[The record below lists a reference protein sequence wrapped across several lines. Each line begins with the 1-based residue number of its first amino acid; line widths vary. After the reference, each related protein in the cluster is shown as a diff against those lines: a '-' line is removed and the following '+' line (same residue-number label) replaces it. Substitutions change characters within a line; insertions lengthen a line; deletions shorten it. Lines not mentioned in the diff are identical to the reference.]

1 MYRPNT
7 TWTWAFLLTSLLQ
20 AVVALA
26 LEAYI
31 FARFQLSLK
40 TNAGLLPQSRT
51 IPTYLSVFMFG
62 YIYQMI
68 LVYDA
73 LRLKNTIQV
82 IGLCI
87 YNLGIL
93 VYASIQIDQINDAV
107 VVLEENGL
115 IMIEFWGEIKPFLIV
130 EPCLMAF
137 GTILMSFVAWKLYDE
152 FAWTI
157 YKHISADLRLKRR
170 YLTYQARLHMSHA
183 IYIAM
188 LKFDFFFFLGFTVQ
202 FLVVVGNTT
211 DAEFYLTIAAVPIT
225 ILLLVLAAYWTRK
238 ENIIGMIAIIVIY
251 FAALAYFLF
260 KLVRMYGSDEG
271 RVQDYLPARRSLTTF
286 AVITI
291 ALLLVTIV
299 VACQCTHNF
308 NKGLKPHLVKRKVP
322 DLDEQKY
329 TTEMPAIAGPV
340 PNRMTID

>member
-1 MYRPNT
+1 MRPNTSKMYRPTT
-7 TWTWAFLLTSLLQ
+7 TWTWAFLLTALLQ
-20 AVVALA
+20 AIVALA

-31 FARFQLSLK
+31 FAKFQLGLQP
-40 TNAGLLPQSRT
+40 NAHKFPQAQT

-62 YIYQMI
+62 YIYQMV

-87 YNLGIL
+87 YNVGIL
-93 VYASIQIDQINDAV
+93 VYASIQMDQINDAV
-107 VVLEENGL
+107 VELKKYN
-115 IMIEFWGEIKPFLIV
+115 MIDLAFWADIKPFLIV

-152 FAWTI
+152 FSWTI

-170 YLTYQARLHMSHA
+170 YLTYQ
-183 IYIAM
+183 IYIAL

-202 FLVVVGNTT
+202 FLVVVNNTA

-225 ILLLVLAAYWTRK
+225 IILLLLAAYWTQK
-238 ENIIGMIAIIVIY
+238 ENVLGMAAIITVY
-251 FAALAYFLF
+251 FGALAYFLF
-260 KLVRMYGSDEG
+260 KLVRMYGSDG
-271 RVQDYLPARRSLTTF
+271 SRVQDYLPARRSLTTF

-291 ALLLVTIV
+291 LLLLVTIV
-299 VACQCTHNF
+299 IACMCTHNF
-308 NKGLKPHLVKRKVP
+308 NKGLKPHIAKRKVP
-322 DLDEQKY
+322 DLEEHKY
-329 TTEMPAIAGPV
+329 TTEMPAIAGPM
-340 PNRMTID
+340 PQRMTID